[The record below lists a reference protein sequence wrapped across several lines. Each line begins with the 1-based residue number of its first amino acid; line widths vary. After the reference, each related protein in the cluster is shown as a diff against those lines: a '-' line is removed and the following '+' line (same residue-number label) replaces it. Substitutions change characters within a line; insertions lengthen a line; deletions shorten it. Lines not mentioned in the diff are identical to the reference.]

1 MSKRQR
7 PIDIDAALKCDV
19 VSAVADRMSDK
30 FFILIEDE
38 EEVCIQSSMSPEEML
53 FHLMAIQERIKSQM
67 APHLK
72 RKQ

>member
-19 VSAVADRMSDK
+19 VSAVANRMSEK